1 MGNALSMA
9 LRVRFR
15 NLMDRGLRAAEA
27 GKMLLLSPATTARW
41 GKQVRD
47 GDPLEPLPSV
57 PRKGSGKPES
67 FVSFFVELI
76 GQDPDITLVELQ
88 AALLAAHGVS
98 FSTSGIDALLR
109 RHGYTYKNSLIA
121 RERDTPE
128 VRKARHDRGRRQKVM
143 REQPQRLIFLD
154 ETGTD
159 TGMTREY
166 GRSLRGERLKGSA
179 PFRRWG
185 NRTLIAGLSC
195 DGIVAPWV
203 ISGALDR
210 DAFDTC
216 IEKVPIPELDP
227 GSVVILDNLATHN
240 SDTAIRRLKAHGCW
254 FLFLPACSPDLNPI
268 EMAFSKLKA
277 HLRRIRARTFD
288 QLIEAI
294 GDICD
299 LFTPDQCR
307 NFFEAAGYA
316 S

>member
-1 MGNALSMA
+1 M
-9 LRVRFR
+9 R
-15 NLMDRGLRAAEA
+15 RGGG
-27 GKMLLLSPATTARW
+27 GK
-41 GKQVRD
+41 KVRD
-47 GDPLEPLPSV
+47 GAPLEPLPSV
-57 PRKGSGKPES
+57 PRKGSGKPEP
-67 FVSFFVELI
+67 FVAFFVELI

-88 AALLAAHGVS
+88 AALLAALLAAHGVS

-109 RHGYTYKNSLIA
+109 RHGYTYKKGLIA
-121 RERDTPE
+121 RERSKPA
-128 VRKARHDRGRRQKVM
+128 VRKARHDRSRRQKVM

-154 ETGTD
+154 ETGTN

-203 ISGALDR
+203 ISGAMDR

-216 IEKVPIPELDP
+216 IEKVLIPELEP
-227 GSVVILDNLATHN
+227 GSVVILDNLATRN
-240 SDTAIRRLKAHGCW
+240 SDTAARRLKAHGCR

-277 HLRRIRARTFD
+277 HLRRIGARTFD
-288 QLIEAI
+288 QLI

-307 NFFEAAGYA
+307 NFFQAAGYA
-316 S
+316 L